1 MKKLLLSIAFLL
13 FLTSCTGTAKTVT
26 PNFSLNSEVSATYM
40 NTEYVFSAVSDEN
53 GRLTMKIKKP
63 ENLSGLVIT
72 GSAEGITASCGDV
85 KTDCKNG
92 YIPFTQL
99 YKILSFAKSS
109 QPVSVT
115 ETGESYTAE
124 YVQENRKY
132 IFLTDSQG
140 NIKQISTPTGKYELR

>member
-13 FLTSCTGTAKTVT
+13 FLTSCTGTAKNVT

-72 GSAEGITASCGDV
+72 GGTEGVTANCGDV
-85 KTDCKNG
+85 KTDCQNG

-99 YKILSFAKSS
+99 YKILSFAKNS

-115 ETGESYTAE
+115 ETGENYTAE

>member
-72 GSAEGITASCGDV
+72 GGTEGLTANCGDV

-92 YIPFTQL
+92 YIPFTRL